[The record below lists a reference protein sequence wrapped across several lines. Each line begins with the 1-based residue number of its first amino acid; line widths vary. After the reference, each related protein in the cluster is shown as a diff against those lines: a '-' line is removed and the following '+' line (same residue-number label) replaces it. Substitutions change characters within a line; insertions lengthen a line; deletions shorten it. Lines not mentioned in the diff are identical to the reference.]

1 MPAHEAND
9 ERLSQIRAQARAE
22 NVRFTQHAHEE
33 MAEEDITIGDVF
45 EAIANAQIIE
55 DYPEH
60 RRGPC
65 ALLGGQSTTG
75 RPIHIVCATS
85 HSLLIIITVYKPKLP
100 KWRTLTER
108 SPKE

>member
-1 MPAHEAND
+1 MPAQKAND

-22 NVRFTQHAHEE
+22 NVRFTQHAHKE

-75 RPIHIVCATS
+75 RPIHIVAPQAIPCF
-85 HSLLIIITVYKPKLP
+85 IIITV
-100 KWRTLTER
+100 
-108 SPKE
+108 